1 MNIDLTIA
9 RKFIEKL
16 YIDTCNIYE
25 FQRVVDPDTG
35 ITSQQEVLVYENVPC
50 KVSYETKKQA
60 GDGVG
65 SSLILSVK
73 LFLSLDLDIKPGSKI
88 DVTKS
93 GKTASYK
100 NSGLP
105 ARYINHQEILLDNWQ
120 GWA

>member
-9 RKFIEKL
+9 RKFVESL
-16 YIDTCNIYE
+16 YLDTCNIYE
-25 FQRVVDPDTG
+25 FQHVLDETTG
-35 ITSQQEVLVYENVPC
+35 ITSQQEVLVYKDVPC
-50 KVSYETKKQA
+50 KLSYETKKQS

-65 SSLILSVK
+65 SSLFLSVK
-73 LFLSLDLDIKPGSKI
+73 LFLSPDLDIKPGSKI

-93 GKTASYK
+93 GKTVSYK

>member
-1 MNIDLTIA
+1 MIDLSIA
-9 RKFIEKL
+9 KQFIESL
-16 YIDTCNIYE
+16 YIDTCNVYE
-25 FQRVVDPDTG
+25 FQHVADPETG
-35 ITSQQEVLVYENVPC
+35 ITSQQEVLVHKDVPC
-50 KVSYETKKQA
+50 KLSYMTQKQA

-93 GKTASYK
+93 GKTVSYK
-100 NSGLP
+100 NSGMP
-105 ARYINHQEILLDNWQ
+105 ARYINHQEIILDNWQ